1 MISSARHHMVPK
13 TCIGSMLLCD
23 FLVWST
29 GAGSSGSQGKSSTG
43 HTKGPWQ
50 PWHKAY
56 RQGQEVLS
64 AVSTSILLLSSE
76 SWPAAP
82 SSTHTLDI
90 NGCHTAT
97 LILLYSQQL
106 QTSKSFIRNLHS
118 QHMEVAGHFERRH
131 PWHRCVIELPPT
143 ALHCSDKPPW
153 IVGCFLRAS
162 SLQLSWDWSR
172 RNPPRL
178 CDVSHIIHIAIIFD
192 TVYRTSCSHPK
203 ILTGDTDLSQ
213 IEPFETA
220 GSIPKNRHRDDAF
233 LQQVA
238 CLPNS
243 PFQNS
248 LSKACFLS
256 ELLHIFC
263 TWWPEGRDWS
273 LVVTVF
279 F

>member
-1 MISSARHHMVPK
+1 V
-13 TCIGSMLLCD
+13 
-23 FLVWST
+23 
-29 GAGSSGSQGKSSTG
+29 
-43 HTKGPWQ
+43 
-50 PWHKAY
+50 
-56 RQGQEVLS
+56 E
-64 AVSTSILLLSSE
+64 
-76 SWPAAP
+76 
-82 SSTHTLDI
+82 
-90 NGCHTAT
+90 
-97 LILLYSQQL
+97 
-106 QTSKSFIRNLHS
+106 
-118 QHMEVAGHFERRH
+118 GHFERRH

-143 ALHCSDKPPW
+143 ALHCSEKPPW

-178 CDVSHIIHIAIIFD
+178 CDVSHIIHIAIIIY
-192 TVYRTSCSHPK
+192 TLYRTSCSHPN

-256 ELLHIFC
+256 EILHHFLH
-263 TWWPEGRDWS
+263 
-273 LVVTVF
+273 LVTR
-279 F
+279 